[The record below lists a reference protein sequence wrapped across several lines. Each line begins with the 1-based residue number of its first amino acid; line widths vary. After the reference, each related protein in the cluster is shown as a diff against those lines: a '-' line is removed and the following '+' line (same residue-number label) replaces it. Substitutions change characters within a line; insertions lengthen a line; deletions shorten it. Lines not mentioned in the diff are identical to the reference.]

1 MRRGEDGVWG
11 VLAEGMAREGVLY
24 SLRVE
29 GPPGTPA
36 PSSAAGALSRQG
48 GVEVLSD
55 GGVWAPGRPL
65 LDPYAPLVAG
75 RDVWGE
81 RGPLEEFA
89 PGGGI
94 SRWLGTFDFATDPFD
109 WGPDYS
115 RPNVAWEDLIV
126 YECSVRLFTANSNSG
141 IASGRRGSFL
151 GLADKVGHL
160 KQLGVTAV
168 ELLPVFEFDEL
179 ELQAKPNPRDH
190 MTNSWGYSTQSFFAP
205 MSRFAVG
212 GGGARRAATE
222 FKEMVRRLHAENIE
236 VILDV
241 VYNHTSEGSENLV
254 SFRGIDSRLYYMHE
268 ELEGGGMGLM
278 NFSGCG
284 NTLNANH
291 PVVIDLVLDSLR
303 HWVEEYHVDGF
314 RFDLASALCR
324 GENGEPL
331 PAPPL
336 IRAIAKDPVLLAN
349 NTKLISEP
357 WDCGG
362 LYQVGSFPNWDVW
375 GEWNGKYRDVVRGF
389 IKGDDGLKGDFARRI
404 SGSSDMYKTNNRRP
418 YHSINFI
425 IAHDGFTL
433 RDLVSYNEKH
443 NDANGEENRD
453 GANDNFSW
461 NCGHEGSSGAPESV
475 ERLRRRQMRNLHLA
489 LMLSQ
494 GTPMVMM
501 GDEYGRST
509 GGNNNTYGIDGPLTW
524 FDWDALQR
532 EKDAGGGGGSFFDFF
547 CKVIE
552 FRRSR
557 SLLRR
562 RDFLGPADI
571 TWHETQWDNPESKFL
586 AYTLHDREGGED
598 IYVAFNAHVYFVE
611 APLPPPPQGKA
622 WFRVADTNLPAPK
635 DFDPAADRRIEGSM
649 YNVAP
654 FSSVVMVAR

>member
-1 MRRGEDGVWG
+1 MRRDEDGVWG
-11 VLAEGMAREGVLY
+11 VFAEGVAHQGVLY

-29 GPPGTPA
+29 GPPGPPA
-36 PSSAAGALSRQG
+36 PRTAARGLAKQD
-48 GVEVLSD
+48 GVEAQED

-81 RGPLEEFA
+81 WEQAEGSA
-89 PGGGI
+89 PGGASGNQ
-94 SRWLGTFDFATDPFD
+94 WLGTFDFSEEPFD
-109 WGPDYS
+109 WGAGYR
-115 RPNVAWEDLIV
+115 RPGVAWEDLVI
-126 YECSVRLFTANSNSG
+126 YECSVRLFTANPNSG

-160 KQLGVTAV
+160 KRLGVTAV
-168 ELLPVFEFDEL
+168 ELLPVFEYDEL
-179 ELQAKPNPRDH
+179 ELQAQPNPRDH
-190 MTNSWGYSTQSFFAP
+190 MTNTWGYSTLNFFAP

-212 GGGARRAATE
+212 GGGAHRAARE
-222 FKEMVRRLHAENIE
+222 FKEMVRRLHSENIE

-241 VYNHTSEGSENLV
+241 VYNHTSEGGENVV

-291 PVVIDLVLDSLR
+291 PIVVDLIIDSLR
-303 HWVEEYHVDGF
+303 HWVEHYHVDGF

-336 IRAIAKDPVLLAN
+336 IRAISKDPVLLAH

-375 GEWNGKYRDVVRGF
+375 GEWNGKFRDAVRGF

-404 SGSSDMYKTNNRRP
+404 SGSSDLYLTNNRRP
-418 YHSINFI
+418 YHSINFV

-443 NDANGEENRD
+443 NGANGEQNRD

-461 NCGHEGSSGAPESV
+461 NCGHEGSEGAPRSV
-475 ERLRRRQMRNLHLA
+475 ENLRARQMRNLHLA

-509 GGNNNTYGIDGPLTW
+509 GGNNNTYGIDSPLTW

-532 EKDAGGGGGSFFDFF
+532 EVEGEGGSFFDFF
-547 CKVIE
+547 CNVIE
-552 FRRSR
+552 FRRTQP
-557 SLLRR
+557 LLRR
-562 RDFLGPADI
+562 RYFLGPADI

-586 AYTLHDREGGED
+586 AFTLHDRDGGGD
-598 IYVAFNAHVYFVE
+598 IYAAFNAHVYFVE
-611 APLPPPPQGKA
+611 ATLPHPPQGKH
-622 WFRVADTNLPAPK
+622 WFRVADTNLPPPK
-635 DFDPAADRRIEGSM
+635 DFDPKAGRKIEGRM

-654 FSSVVMVAR
+654 FSSIVMVAK

>member
-1 MRRGEDGVWG
+1 V
-11 VLAEGMAREGVLY
+11 
-24 SLRVE
+24 
-29 GPPGTPA
+29 
-36 PSSAAGALSRQG
+36 
-48 GVEVLSD
+48 
-55 GGVWAPGRPL
+55 
-65 LDPYAPLVAG
+65 
-75 RDVWGE
+75 
-81 RGPLEEFA
+81 
-89 PGGGI
+89 
-94 SRWLGTFDFATDPFD
+94 
-109 WGPDYS
+109 
-115 RPNVAWEDLIV
+115 
-126 YECSVRLFTANSNSG
+126 
-141 IASGRRGSFL
+141 
-151 GLADKVGHL
+151 
-160 KQLGVTAV
+160 
-168 ELLPVFEFDEL
+168 
-179 ELQAKPNPRDH
+179 
-190 MTNSWGYSTQSFFAP
+190 
-205 MSRFAVG
+205 
-212 GGGARRAATE
+212 
-222 FKEMVRRLHAENIE
+222 
-236 VILDV
+236 V
-241 VYNHTSEGSENLV
+241 VYNHTSEGSGNVV

-375 GEWNGKYRDVVRGF
+375 AEWNGKYRDVVRGF

-443 NDANGEENRD
+443 NHPNGEENRD

-532 EKDAGGGGGSFFDFF
+532 EKDAADGGGSFFDFF

-571 TWHETQWDNPESKFL
+571 TWHETHWDNPESKFL

-598 IYVAFNAHVYFVE
+598 IYIAFNAHVYFVE
-611 APLPPPPQGKA
+611 ASLPPPPQGKA
-622 WFRVADTNLPAPK
+622 WFRVADTNLSAPK

-654 FSSVVMVAR
+654 FSSMVMVAR